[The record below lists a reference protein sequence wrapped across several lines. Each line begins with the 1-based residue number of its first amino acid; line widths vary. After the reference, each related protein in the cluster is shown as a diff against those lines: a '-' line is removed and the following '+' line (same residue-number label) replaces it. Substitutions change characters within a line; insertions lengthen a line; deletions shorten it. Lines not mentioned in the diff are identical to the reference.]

1 MAMMLSLSDEELMEL
16 RQALELHLTR
26 LEQELSRTED
36 REFREALRRTSDRL
50 EAVRHRL
57 AVLESPAYVEVE

>member
-1 MAMMLSLSDEELMEL
+1 MMLSLSDEELMEL

-36 REFREALRRTSDRL
+36 REFRESLRRTADRL
-50 EAVRHRL
+50 EAVHRRL
-57 AVLESPAYVEVE
+57 AVLAGPAYVEAE